1 MDEWALLI
9 FSICVQTAIGGMFML
24 WLFER
29 NIKKN
34 GNEMTFT
41 VLKTPLMII
50 AALSLI
56 GLGASFAHLGTPTNA
71 LNTLRNIGSSWMSR
85 EIVVT
90 SAFIGATCITAGLA
104 IVQKIINP
112 LFLLI
117 TAIIGFV
124 DIYCMAA
131 IYTNSLVSGWN
142 SINTYLSFYGTAFI
156 LGPVLIASFTVP
168 ALRAK
173 NMDDTAKNLLRLSF
187 LTALFGIA
195 LQLIGVALFPAS
207 MTEVNIMAAAAASTS
222 LEAYQGT
229 IAIRW
234 IVEVIGFILLGYL
247 ALSPAKKAPIAV
259 AFVALIVIGFAEG
272 LSRYVFY
279 VLGS

>member
-1 MDEWALLI
+1 MHEWALLI

-24 WLFER
+24 WLYER
-29 NIKKN
+29 NISKS
-34 GNEMTFT
+34 GDGTTFS
-41 VLKTPLMII
+41 VLKTPLIII

-56 GLGASFAHLGTPTNA
+56 GLGASFAHLGTPSNA

-90 SAFIGATCITAGLA
+90 SAFIGAACITAGLA
-104 IVQKIINP
+104 VVQKKINP
-112 LFLLI
+112 VFLLV
-117 TAIIGFV
+117 TAIIGFI

-131 IYTNSLVSGWN
+131 IYANSLISGWN

-156 LGPVLIASFTVP
+156 LGAVLIASFTVP

-173 NMDDTAKNLLRLSF
+173 NMDDMAKNLLKLSF
-187 LTALFGIA
+187 YTALFGIA
-195 LQLIGVALFPAS
+195 LQLVGVALFPAS
-207 MTEVNIMAAAAASTS
+207 MTEVNIMAATAASTS
-222 LEAYQGT
+222 LEAYQGA

-234 IVEVIGFILLGYL
+234 VVEVIGFILLGYL
-247 ALSPAKKAPIAV
+247 ALSPVKKTPIAI